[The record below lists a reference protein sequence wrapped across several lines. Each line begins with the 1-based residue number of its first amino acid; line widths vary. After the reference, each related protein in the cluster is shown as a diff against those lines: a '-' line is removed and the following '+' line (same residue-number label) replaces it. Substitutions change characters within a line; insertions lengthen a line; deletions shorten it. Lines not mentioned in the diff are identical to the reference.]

1 MDITFLKS
9 ILKRISADRGLV
21 SRSEENPVKSFADD
35 QQKELAFDYK
45 ERGIGPV
52 PLNQIVGSVGRY
64 HDFDSRFRFKRHVP
78 SDRLQS
84 IRKAMREGKQLPPV
98 RLYQIKDEYYVLDGN
113 HRVSAAKEFGCQEI
127 DASIIEF
134 IPSKNTLENILYREK
149 TDFIEKTGLFQSI
162 PLTEIGQYERLIAQV
177 AAHREFLEKETTGIS
192 FEKAAEDWYATV
204 YRPLVSIVEKGN
216 LMSFFPG
223 RTPADLYAY
232 ISIHQWDEGRRRHYG
247 REIDR
252 IVSTSMEAF
261 REKMSKATEVEYPEM
276 HRGITAFVLMNVRA
290 KSEYRIMDKL
300 FTLEEVKEI
309 HSVHGDVDIL
319 VKVVLTR
326 DLLSSDSEM
335 IGEFVHNKI
344 RSLPGVIST
353 QTLIPGVSKVK

>member
-1 MDITFLKS
+1 LKS
-9 ILKRISADRGLV
+9 ILKRIGADRGLS
-21 SRSEENPVKSFADD
+21 SRSGENPVKSFADD
-35 QQKELAFDYK
+35 QQKELAYDYK

-64 HDFDSRFRFKRHVP
+64 HDFDSRFRFKPHVP
-78 SDRLQS
+78 SDRFHN
-84 IRKAMREGKQLPPV
+84 IRKAMKEGKRLPPV

-113 HRVSAAKEFGCQEI
+113 HRVSAAKEFGYQEI

-149 TDFIEKTGLFQSI
+149 TDFVEKTGLSHSI
-162 PLTEIGQYERLIAQV
+162 HLTEIGQYDRLIAQI
-177 AAHREFLEKETTGIS
+177 AAHREFLEKATAGIS
-192 FEKAAEDWYATV
+192 FEKAAEDWYGTV
-204 YRPLVSIVEKGN
+204 YRPLMSIIEKGN
-216 LMSFFPG
+216 LMAFFPG

-232 ISIHQWDEGRRRHYG
+232 ISVHQWDEGRRRHYG
-247 REIDR
+247 REIDC
-252 IVSTSMEAF
+252 IISTSMEAF
-261 REKMSKATEVEYPEM
+261 REKMSKADEVEYPEM
-276 HRGITAFVLMNVRA
+276 HRGITAFVLMNVKA

-300 FTLEEVKEI
+300 FHLDEVKEI
-309 HSVHGDVDIL
+309 HSVHGDVDVL